1 LFGSSYK
8 NELQPHSGLKALIPH
23 YIIYNEMI
31 GQPQGTYGMYLHAQ
45 VQYIMY
51 IPSAGHVL
59 TGF

>member
-1 LFGSSYK
+1 
-8 NELQPHSGLKALIPH
+8 
-23 YIIYNEMI
+23 MI